1 MEHNYNNGPRFIEDL
16 IDFINLKDKYPEN
29 NKNYDSLNID
39 TVYQFFYKNIDKVEY
54 SKELKNIKK

>member
-1 MEHNYNNGPRFIEDL
+1 
-16 IDFINLKDKYPEN
+16 NLKDKYPEN